1 MNASSLIER
10 ISSIYKKMSHAAMRT
25 GRNPE
30 DVSLIAVTKTV
41 DVRKIREAI
50 EAGLRTFGENR
61 VQEAREKIESLAAVS
76 ERMQWHLIGHLQRNK
91 AKQAVR
97 LFDLIHTL
105 DSVDLAR
112 EIDRQAGIAGKVQE
126 VLIEVKLSPEETK
139 QGIPRH
145 ELMAL
150 LDALHEMKHLNIRG
164 LMTMPPFFAEA
175 HEARPYFRELCELKD
190 KARTEGFDLPELSM
204 GMSHD
209 FEVAIEEGS
218 TMVRI
223 GTAIFG
229 ERG

>member
-1 MNASSLIER
+1 MNASSLLER
-10 ISSIYKKMSHAAMRT
+10 ISSIYKKMSHAAMRA

-61 VQEAREKIESLAAVS
+61 VQEAREKIESLAGMS
-76 ERMQWHLIGHLQRNK
+76 ERIQWHMIGHLQRNK
-91 AKQAVR
+91 AKHAVR

-105 DSVDLAR
+105 DSVDLAL

-126 VLIEVKLSPEETK
+126 VLIEVKLSTEETK
-139 QGIPRH
+139 QGMPGH
-145 ELMAL
+145 DLMAL
-150 LDALHEMKHLNIRG
+150 LDAVHKMKHLKIRG
-164 LMTMPPFFAEA
+164 LMTMPPFFDEPQ
-175 HEARPYFRELCELKD
+175 EARPYFRELGELRD
-190 KARTEGFDLPELSM
+190 TARRKGFDLPELSM